1 MKIKSYQ
8 LFTIGFT
15 ALALQCSTGCKR
27 EFLKPD
33 PLSIYEPT
41 ITFTS
46 KAGLQAAITACD
58 RNLSHL
64 WAGENSPLLTDM
76 LFSEEAVCGV
86 TDKSGPAQDLNASIT
101 PTSQLDDI
109 NYNHIGWFFHEGYK
123 GIGYANTVISNIDNV
138 TGLDAATHDQMLGR
152 AYFHRA
158 FRYLWLVFD
167 FGDVPLLTKAVS
179 SDKVNYKSTKATVI
193 LDKITSDM
201 EFAVAHV
208 PAGGDFGLVN
218 KGACQQLLIK
228 CYLATGQFDKAI
240 ATAND
245 LINSSGYSLM
255 TNTFGTFINPM
266 PNVHNITRNVI
277 WDLHRW
283 QNKSIGANKE
293 TIYDFVNR
301 EEQGDSRQDMF
312 TMRNAVPYYGANG
325 LQLIVTPNGNAGM
338 STSASLTAGKIDL
351 RKTYGRGIAFIRGTW
366 YSNKA
371 IWDDPADLRH
381 SVASGNWMRTE
392 DLVYNNPTLQTIKPT
407 ADPYYGQNLQ
417 LYNSAGKILVTDT
430 IRTWFDWPHYKLYI
444 ESPRSETVDNYNG
457 GAGDWYIYRLAE
469 TYLLRAE
476 AYYWKG
482 DLASAAADVNTIRK
496 RAQCTKMYNAAEMT
510 MGKIMDERCR
520 ELYYE
525 ELRHMELSR
534 VSYIFALTHKAD
546 EFGKTYTVANL
557 SKDSYWYNRV
567 ITYNDFYRKKV
578 TTTYGTTFSI
588 SPYHL
593 LWPVPQSDI
602 DANGGGRINQN
613 FGYSGYEKNEAPY
626 STLADALAG
635 EN

>member
-1 MKIKSYQ
+1 
-8 LFTIGFT
+8 
-15 ALALQCSTGCKR
+15 
-27 EFLKPD
+27 
-33 PLSIYEPT
+33 
-41 ITFTS
+41 
-46 KAGLQAAITACD
+46 
-58 RNLSHL
+58 
-64 WAGENSPLLTDM
+64 
-76 LFSEEAVCGV
+76 
-86 TDKSGPAQDLNASIT
+86 
-101 PTSQLDDI
+101 
-109 NYNHIGWFFHEGYK
+109 
-123 GIGYANTVISNIDNV
+123 
-138 TGLDAATHDQMLGR
+138 
-152 AYFHRA
+152 
-158 FRYLWLVFD
+158 
-167 FGDVPLLTKAVS
+167 
-179 SDKVNYKSTKATVI
+179 
-193 LDKITSDM
+193 
-201 EFAVAHV
+201 
-208 PAGGDFGLVN
+208 
-218 KGACQQLLIK
+218 LLIK
-228 CYLATGQFDKAI
+228 CYLATAQFDKAI

-255 TNTFGTFINPM
+255 TNNFGTFINPN
-266 PNVHNITRNVI
+266 PTVHNVTRNVI

-293 TIYDFVNR
+293 TIYDIVNR
-301 EEQGDSRQDMF
+301 EELGDSRQDMY

-325 LQLIVTPNGNAGM
+325 QQLIITPNGNAGM
-338 STSASLTAGKIDL
+338 STSASATAAKIDL

-381 SVASGNWMRTE
+381 SVTSGNWMRME
-392 DLVYNNPTLQTIKPT
+392 DMVYNNPTLQTIKPT
-407 ADPYYGQNLQ
+407 ADPYYGKNLQ
-417 LYNSAGKILVTDT
+417 LFNSAGKMLVTDT

-482 DLASAAADVNTIRK
+482 DLASAAADVNTIRS
-496 RAQCTKMYNAAEMT
+496 RAQCTKLYAPGEMT

-534 VSYIFALTHKAD
+534 VSYIFALTKKAD
-546 EFGKTYTVANL
+546 EFGKTYTVDNL

-578 TTTYGTTFSI
+578 TTVFGTTFSI

-593 LWPVPQSDI
+593 LWPIPQSDI

-613 FGYSGYEKNEAPY
+613 YGYSGYELNQPPY
-626 STLADALAG
+626 ATLAEAEAG
-635 EN
+635 QK